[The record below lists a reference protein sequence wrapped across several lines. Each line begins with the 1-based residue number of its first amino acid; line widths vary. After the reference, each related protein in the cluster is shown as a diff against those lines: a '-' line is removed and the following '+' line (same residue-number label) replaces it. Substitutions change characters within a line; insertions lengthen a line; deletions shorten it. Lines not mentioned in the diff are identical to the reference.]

1 MTRQAVRR
9 IVIAGGGAAGWMSAA
24 VLAKVLKPQ
33 NCTIQLVES
42 DDIGIIGVGE
52 ATIAGIH
59 WLNNILG
66 IEEDDF
72 VRASQATFKLGID
85 FRDWTGAGRRYYHPF
100 GRYGVPLG
108 GVGFHHLWV
117 KAQRLGLAASF
128 EDYCMTSMAARLGR
142 FDRPDRAPPGS
153 PLKTLSYAYH
163 LDAGRYARYLRTLAV
178 GMGVER
184 IEGTIERVDQN
195 PETGYITR
203 LHTRR
208 GDVVEGDLFLDCT
221 GFHALLIQG
230 VLQTGTIDLSNFL
243 PCDRA
248 WAVPCERTGDTIE
261 PSTRCTARAA
271 GWQWRIPL
279 QHRTGN
285 GHVFCNEFMSEDEAH
300 DVLMRNLDGRPL
312 GEAKLIKF
320 KTGRTRQVWNK
331 NVIAVGLSAGFLE
344 PLEATT
350 IHIILNSLNKIIGHF
365 PRRTPDPLTVAEFNR
380 QLDLQFDTIKDFLVL
395 HYRLSEGR
403 DEPLW
408 RYFRQLTLPER
419 LERMIE
425 SFRMTARIAPS
436 EFDQFK
442 EASWFSVMLG
452 QGVVPEDHD
461 PLADNIDD
469 AALAS
474 HLARVRDNIRQIAER
489 MPAHD
494 AYIRANCATPVP
506 A

>member
-1 MTRQAVRR
+1 MAGDAVRR

-24 VLAKVLKPQ
+24 VLAKVLRHQ
-33 NCTIQLVES
+33 GCTIQLVES

-59 WLNNILG
+59 WLNNVLG
-66 IEEDDF
+66 IEEDAF

-85 FRDWTGAGRRYYHPF
+85 FRDWTGAGSRYYHPF
-100 GRYGVPLG
+100 GRYGAPLR
-108 GVGFHHLWV
+108 GVGFQHLWV
-117 KAQRLGLAASF
+117 KARRRGLVTSF
-128 EDYCMTSMAARLGR
+128 EDYCMTSVAARMRR

-163 LDAGRYARYLRTLAV
+163 LDAGRYARYLRSLAEA
-178 GMGVER
+178 MGVRR
-184 IEGTIERVDQN
+184 IEGIIERADQD
-195 PETGYITR
+195 PETGHIVA
-203 LHTRR
+203 LHTHR

-221 GFHALLIQG
+221 GFRALLIQG
-230 VLQTGTIDLSNFL
+230 VLNTGTIDLSALL

-248 WAVPCERTGDTIE
+248 WAVPCAGSTEID
-261 PSTRCTARAA
+261 PSTRCTARPA

-285 GHVFCNEFMSEDEAH
+285 GHVFCSAFMSEDEAR
-300 DVLMRNLDGRPL
+300 DVLMRNLDGAPL
-312 GEAKLIKF
+312 AEPRLVAF
-320 KTGRTRQVWNK
+320 RTGRARRIWNK

-350 IHIILNSLNKIIGHF
+350 IHVILNSLNKIIGHF
-365 PRRTPDPLTVAEFNR
+365 PRRTPDPCTVAEFNR

-395 HYRLSEGR
+395 HYRLSGARE
-403 DEPLW
+403 EPLW
-408 RYFRQLTLPER
+408 RYCRALALPER
-419 LERMIE
+419 LERMME
-425 SFRMTARIAPS
+425 SFRTTARIAPG

-452 QGVVPEDHD
+452 QGIMPDDHD
-461 PLADNIDD
+461 PLADGIDD
-469 AALAS
+469 DALTRHLAS
-474 HLARVRDNIRQIAER
+474 IRTGIRQVAER
-489 MPAHD
+489 MPTHE
-494 AYIRANCATPVP
+494 AYIRAHCAAPVP